1 MSRPKHARRPARR
14 PRVGLLTL
22 LVAWLVF
29 SPLTLAAAGDLDASF
44 DGDGKVITDFGKNE
58 YAHGMAIQG
67 DGKIV
72 VVGGDTELDPPRY
85 YRDFILARYL
95 SDGSLDPRF
104 GGGRVRTDFAGGS
117 DEAYGVVEQRD
128 GKLVVAGWTAAESR
142 LQFAFVRYNP
152 DASLDPTFDGDGKA
166 VVSAELSW
174 QALAVALQPDGRVVA
189 AGEAC
194 DTSSCDFALARLNP
208 NGSID
213 TSFDAD
219 GMVLTDLSGGV
230 DLATSLALQA
240 DGKIIAAGIASP
252 SGDVL
257 LVRYGANGSLDPS
270 FDGDGKVRTSLSCC
284 AIWPRLAVQSDGK
297 ILVAAGPELLRYNV
311 DGSLDPAFGTNGRV
325 STTENS
331 TQAVALQ
338 PDGKIVVAG
347 SPRNVALSG
356 FVVSRYAK
364 DGSDDP
370 NFNSSLVSAETPVG
384 LPVAGVGLQSD
395 RKIVLAGSTGPETPR
410 RSDFIVLRFLNPAPP
425 AARCRVPNVRGKTLG
440 VARRSIRRARCSVGK
455 VTRKTSRRVKKGRI
469 ISQRPSAGRLLP
481 VGTKIKLIV
490 SVGRHR

>member
-14 PRVGLLTL
+14 PRVGFLTL
-22 LVAWLVF
+22 LVAGLVF

-58 YAHGMAIQG
+58 YAHGMAIQR

-85 YRDFILARYL
+85 SRDFILARYL

-117 DEAYGVVEQRD
+117 DEAQGVVEQPD
-128 GKLVVAGWTAAESR
+128 GKLVVAGLTAAESG

-230 DLATSLALQA
+230 DLATSLAVQA
-240 DGKIIAAGIASP
+240 DGKIVVAGIASP

-257 LVRYGANGSLDPS
+257 LARYDANGSLDPS
-270 FDGDGKVRTSLSCC
+270 FDGDGKVRTSVSCC

-297 ILVAAGPELLRYNV
+297 MLVAAGSELLRYNV

-338 PDGKIVVAG
+338 PDGKIIAAG

-364 DGSDDP
+364 DGSDD
-370 NFNSSLVSAETPVG
+370 FSSSLVSAETPVG
-384 LPVAGVGLQSD
+384 VPVAGVGLQSD
-395 RKIVLAGSTGPETPR
+395 RKIVLAGSTGSETPR
-410 RSDFIVLRFLNPAPP
+410 RVDFIVLRFLNPAPP
-425 AARCRVPNVRGKTLG
+425 AARCRVPTVRGKKLR
-440 VARRSIRRARCSVGK
+440 VARSAIRKAHCRIGK
-455 VTRKTSRRVKKGRI
+455 VIRKASKKVRRGRV
-469 ISQRPSAGRLLP
+469 ISQRPKARTILPNRGKVNLVVSRGR
-481 VGTKIKLIV
+481 
-490 SVGRHR
+490 R

>member
-1 MSRPKHARRPARR
+1 MKPRISSAGGVTGGRAITRRYFGVGSGTGERNSMSKPKHEQRPKRR

-22 LVAWLVF
+22 LVAGLVF
-29 SPLTLAAAGDLDASF
+29 SPLALAAAGDLDSSF

-58 YAHGMAIQG
+58 YAHGMAIQR

-95 SDGSLDPRF
+95 SDGSLDPSF

-117 DEAYGVVEQRD
+117 DEAQGVVEQPD
-128 GKLVVAGWTAAESR
+128 GKLVVAGWTASEPG
-142 LQFAFVRYNP
+142 LQFAFVRYNA

-166 VVSAELSW
+166 MVSSELSG
-174 QALAVALQPDGRVVA
+174 QALAIALQPDGRVVA

-194 DTSSCDFALARLNP
+194 DASSCDFALARLNP
-208 NGSID
+208 NGSVD

-219 GMVLTDLSGGV
+219 GMVLTDLSGGD
-230 DLATSLALQA
+230 DLATSLAVQA
-240 DGKIIAAGIASP
+240 DGKIVAAGIVSP
-252 SGDVL
+252 NGDVL
-257 LVRYGANGSLDPS
+257 LARYDANGSLDPS
-270 FDGDGKVRTSLSCC
+270 FDGDGKVRTSVSCC

-297 ILVAAGPELLRYNV
+297 MLVAAGSELLRYNV
-311 DGSLDPAFGTNGRV
+311 DGSLDAGFGTNGRV

-338 PDGKIVVAG
+338 SDGKIVLAG
-347 SPRNVALSG
+347 SPRSGPPSG

-370 NFNSSLVSAETPVG
+370 SFNSSPVSADTPVG
-384 LPVAGVGLQSD
+384 VPVAGVGLQSD

-410 RSDFIVLRFLNPAPP
+410 RLTSSSF
-425 AARCRVPNVRGKTLG
+425 GS
-440 VARRSIRRARCSVGK
+440 SI
-455 VTRKTSRRVKKGRI
+455 
-469 ISQRPSAGRLLP
+469 Q
-481 VGTKIKLIV
+481 
-490 SVGRHR
+490 RHRRHGAACPPFEARSSASRDQRLARPTAGLEK